1 MKKVRLYLVWLC
13 IGVIML
19 VNDSV
24 YVLANSAQSHW
35 VGTTAT
41 GAIVTDDTCPIIVED
56 EILTFDIQEF
66 PQQYYKDVREYLEYD
81 GKVTAE
87 YAFYNPA
94 DYTVDATLVFPFGSL
109 PDYGYLHDQDTG
121 ERILNSDT
129 DKYAVTV
136 NGEVIEKKLR
146 HTLMF
151 YGAQFELEEDLKKL
165 HDGYITD
172 DFYAPDLPVTKYT
185 YQASDVDMETY
196 DAASAA
202 FVLSAD
208 PERTKVY
215 MEKQCG
221 GATVED
227 GVRLDT
233 WVELDEPFSV
243 YVMGEA
249 LGGYREW
256 KFYENGACEKEIDG
270 VMKLIDTEVI
280 TLRDFVLSEY
290 DEGTGIL
297 DYDWYNAI
305 ITSFKQFEWEYGAI
319 NSTEVNMDIA
329 NQLMRWYQYD
339 ISIEPRERII
349 NTVTAPIYP
358 SINSDYEPPI
368 YEYTYL
374 LSPAQTWRE
383 FGNLDI
389 FINSSYYMQ
398 ENTQE
403 GFTWNNPGYELHLTG
418 LPEGELTFTLCEEKN
433 PVTLVREFSYM
444 GIVWGVVI
452 VMGIVVI
459 GMIAK
464 RRKKKKKKR

>member
-1 MKKVRLYLVWLC
+1 MKKMNKGFICFCLSIFVMYS
-13 IGVIML
+13 ITE
-19 VNDSV
+19 S
-24 YVLANSAQSHW
+24 VLANSAQSHW

-41 GAIVTDDTCPIIVED
+41 GAIVTDESCPIIVEN
-56 EILTFDIQEF
+56 ELLTFDIQEF
-66 PQQYYKDVREYLEYD
+66 PKQYYENVQEYLEYD

-87 YAFYNPA
+87 YEFYNPS
-94 DYTVDATLVFPFGSL
+94 DYTVDATLVFPFGSI
-109 PDYGYLHDQDTG
+109 PDYGYLQDQESG

-136 NGEVIEKKLR
+136 NGEVIEKTLR

-151 YGAQFELEEDLKKL
+151 YGAQFDLEEDLKKL
-165 HDGYITD
+165 HDGYMTD

-185 YQASDVDMETY
+185 YQASDVDVETY
-196 DAASAA
+196 NAATAA

-215 MEKQCG
+215 MEQQCG
-221 GATVED
+221 GEDVND

-233 WVELDEPFSV
+233 WVELDNPFSV
-243 YVMGEA
+243 YVIGEA

-256 KFYENGACEKEIDG
+256 RFYENGACEKEIDG
-270 VMKLIDTEVI
+270 VMNLIDTEVI
-280 TLRDFVLSEY
+280 TLRDFALSEY

-319 NSTEVNMDIA
+319 HSMEVNMDIA
-329 NQLMRWYQYD
+329 EQLMRWYQYD
-339 ISIEPRERII
+339 ISIEPGERMI

-358 SINSDYEPPI
+358 SIDSDYEPPV

-374 LSPAQTWRE
+374 LSPGQTWQE

-389 FINSSYYMQ
+389 IINSPYYMQ
-398 ENTQE
+398 ESAQE
-403 GFTWNNPGYELHLTG
+403 GFAWNNPGYELHLTG
-418 LPEGELTFTLCEEKN
+418 LPKGELTFTLCEEKN
-433 PVTLVREFSYM
+433 PVAPVHEFSYM
-444 GIVWGVVI
+444 GMVWGG
-452 VMGIVVI
+452 GIVLGIAVI
-459 GMIAK
+459 IVVAK
-464 RRKKKKKKR
+464 RRELWKEKK